1 VVIGVNAMIG
11 AGAVVVSHV
20 KSNAIVVGVP
30 GREFWTDA
38 YHD

>member
-1 VVIGVNAMIG
+1 
-11 AGAVVVSHV
+11 VVSHV

-38 YHD
+38 YHDC